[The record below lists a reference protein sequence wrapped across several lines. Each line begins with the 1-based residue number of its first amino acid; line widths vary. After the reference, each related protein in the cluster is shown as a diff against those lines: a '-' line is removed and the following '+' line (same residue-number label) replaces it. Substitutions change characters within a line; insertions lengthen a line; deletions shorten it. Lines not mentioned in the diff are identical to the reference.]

1 MEVSYQRDMNH
12 NYMIL
17 KCEDDLREESY
28 ETRMIFAN
36 KIPGLLPCH
45 IRYIDGRT
53 YLGYD
58 VTCRQSLT
66 IFCESRKPGWKEIRN
81 ILGSILET
89 IKVMEEYLLN
99 PDHLILDPQLVLMN
113 FETQEAVL
121 AFAPFFRKDIR
132 SSLKELTEYLL
143 TFVAHDDQKG
153 IVLGYRISHE
163 LTENSAGV
171 AELLNILYEKKSA
184 EGGAGETAFYES
196 SQRNIGEESA
206 IGSEPFRDSKRADP
220 KETENGRVFGALAGG
235 PGCERKPDNPRAGPD
250 REEKRKSKKQRIAKR
265 AICIVA
271 IGIVATVGLY
281 LGLHYLFPTVLND
294 TGLVVRILAAVLVI
308 AAAVGAGIFI
318 RRRDK
323 AGSVRRKTHTHLSEK
338 EPGNMYSDLSDSEG
352 FDSRESN
359 AGDRLSEEMSLS
371 RIRNESETFTQ
382 MQDPYREPV
391 AKHTDGLR
399 VEEADRKA
407 EGKGSE
413 VTTLLTSGPQGVA
426 TAQFLIPEN
435 SQADF
440 PMIPLSDREL
450 LIGKQKELVSC
461 VIDSPQ
467 VSRVHARIRRREDGY
482 YLRDLNS
489 TNGTSVNGEM
499 IFGNEEVHLCPGDH
513 IAIADIVYIMK

>member
-1 MEVSYQRDMNH
+1 MEVNYQRDMNH

-66 IFCESRKPGWKEIRN
+66 VFCESRKPGRKEIRN

-89 IKVMEEYLLN
+89 IKVMEEYLLS
-99 PDHLILDPQLVLMN
+99 PDHLILDPQLVLMK

-132 SSLKELTEYLL
+132 NSLKELTEYLL
-143 TFVAHDDQKG
+143 TFVAHDDQQG

-171 AELLNILYEKKSA
+171 AELLDILYEKKCA
-184 EGGAGETAFYES
+184 EKGVGVTAFYEN
-196 SQRNIGEESA
+196 SQRDIGE
-206 IGSEPFRDSKRADP
+206 GPVFDTEPFRESKRAGLP
-220 KETENGRVFGALAGG
+220 ETENDRMSGTVAGS
-235 PGCERKPDNPRAGPD
+235 PVHKRIPDNPRAGPD
-250 REEKRKSKKQRIAKR
+250 RKEKKETKKQRFAKK
-265 AICIVA
+265 AFCIVA
-271 IGIVATVGLY
+271 IGLLAAAGLFM
-281 LGLHYLFPTVLND
+281 GLHYLFPAVLNN
-294 TGLVVRILAAVLVI
+294 TGFMVRILAAGLVI
-308 AAAVGAGIFI
+308 TAAVGAGIFI

-323 AGSVRRKTHTHLSEK
+323 AGRDRRKEYTSLSEK
-338 EPGNMYSDLSDSEG
+338 ESGVLYSELSDSEDY
-352 FDSRESN
+352 DSNPGNE
-359 AGDRLSEEMSLS
+359 LSEDISLS
-371 RIRNESETFTQ
+371 NIRNEFETLTQ
-382 MQDPYREPV
+382 MQNPDRETGE
-391 AKHTDGLR
+391 KYTDKLR
-399 VEEADRKA
+399 VEETDWNA
-407 EGKGSE
+407 EGKGTE
-413 VTTLLTSGPQGVA
+413 VTALLTGGPQGEA
-426 TAQFLIPEN
+426 TAAFLIPEN
-435 SQADF
+435 SQADY
-440 PMIPLSDREL
+440 PMIPLSDREV

-461 VIDSPQ
+461 VINSPQ
-467 VSRVHARIRRREDGY
+467 VSRVHARIRRGVDGY

-499 IFGNEEVHLCPGDH
+499 IFGDEEVRLCPGDH